1 MARRRTRNPVRA
13 AFSGL
18 AGLAWAMLAL
28 VLLAAVPL
36 WEGSYL
42 LTAVGRFL
50 VVEDNPSKA
59 DAIVV
64 LSGDGGA
71 RLEQGVELFQQGHA
85 RWLILVGGGQ
95 PGNPPAAEVMK
106 RQAAELGVPPSE
118 MLAVDQSTSTRED
131 ALYTRELMVRQGLK
145 SAILVTSPY
154 HQRRASLT
162 FAKAFQDTGI
172 SVASYPVQDDQWH
185 PDSWWQNR
193 TTLRLTVV
201 ELAKLAYYKLLG
213 YL

>member
-1 MARRRTRNPVRA
+1 MARRRTHNSFHVALP
-13 AFSGL
+13 GC
-18 AGLAWAMLAL
+18 AGFAWAATAL
-28 VLLAAVPL
+28 VLIGAALLWQGPL
-36 WEGSYL
+36 L
-42 LTAVGRFL
+42 LTAIGSFL

-71 RLEQGVELFQQGHA
+71 RLEQGVELFQTGYA

-95 PGNPPAAEVMK
+95 QGSPPAADVM
-106 RQAAELGVPPSE
+106 RTQAAELGVPQAR
-118 MLAVDQSTSTRED
+118 MLMVDQSTSTRED

-154 HQRRASLT
+154 HERRASLT

-185 PDSWWQNR
+185 PNSWWQNGA
-193 TTLRLTVV
+193 TLRLTIV
-201 ELAKLAYYKLLG
+201 ELAKLAYYKLNG